1 MSGKRFEEFEGMHK
15 VALVLDDRVTELQAE
30 VKVLQKLISQ
40 HHSLDFSQLS
50 PGEAC
55 PICQKAQEVKDE

>member
-1 MSGKRFEEFEGMHK
+1 
-15 VALVLDDRVTELQAE
+15 DDRVTELQAE

-55 PICQKAQEVKDE
+55 PICQKAEEVKDE